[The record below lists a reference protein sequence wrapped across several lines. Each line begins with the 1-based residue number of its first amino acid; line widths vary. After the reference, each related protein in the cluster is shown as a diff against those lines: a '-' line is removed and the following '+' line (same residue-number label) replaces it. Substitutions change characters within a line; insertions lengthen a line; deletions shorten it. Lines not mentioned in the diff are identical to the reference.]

1 MVTLT
6 RTGNITNGDRLFY
19 SFPEEECNY
28 ADIGFFVY
36 SEKEVKDYK
45 ELVHKTLT
53 MKIGNQADYEYLNAF
68 VIANDKFL
76 NGFRSFLSVGTYG
89 MDQLLRGF
97 GKVDSIMFELIDAD
111 EELVHEVGLEKPDD
125 LSVDDYFDI
134 TKNVWTMKGF
144 DNYIMKAQSACQ
156 AKRLDPKAT
165 A

>member
-1 MVTLT
+1 MCIRDSL
-6 RTGNITNGDRLFY
+6 Y
-19 SFPEEECNY
+19 PEEECNF
-28 ADIGFFVY
+28 ADVGFFVY
-36 SEKEVKDYK
+36 SEKKVKDYK

-53 MKIGNQADYEYLNAF
+53 MKVGNQADYEYLNAF

-97 GKVDSIMFELIDAD
+97 GKVDTIMFELIDAD
-111 EELVHEVGLEKPDD
+111 EELVHEVGLEEPDD

-134 TKNVWTMKGF
+134 TKNVWAMNGF
-144 DNYIMKAQSACQ
+144 ENYMLKAQAVCQ
-156 AKRLDPKAT
+156 TKRLHPKAT